1 MNTQVIFREYR
12 DADYGALAEV
22 IRETW
27 NYDRFCSP
35 KTAASIARVY
45 LDSCLIQQTFTRVAE
60 MDGIPVGVIM
70 GKDIAHHRCPFS
82 LRLKWLRS
90 VAALALSSEGRKVS
104 RIFAH
109 VEKMD
114 QELLAACGR
123 HYGGELAFFAV
134 GKHCRGEGIGRALFQ
149 AVAEDMASRGISD
162 FYLFTDT
169 SCNYR
174 FYEHMG
180 MTRRGEKRC
189 TMVVNGQEEEMT
201 FFLYDNLP

>member
-134 GKHCRGEGIGRALFQ
+134 GKRLQTGQNLRIALLAKQMSKTLLQLQIFFNRKLTTNLRDSGHF
-149 AVAEDMASRGISD
+149 AVFSFKDRENSRE
-162 FYLFTDT
+162 L
-169 SCNYR
+169 R
-174 FYEHMG
+174 Q
-180 MTRRGEKRC
+180 TRKLNR
-189 TMVVNGQEEEMT
+189 
-201 FFLYDNLP
+201 L